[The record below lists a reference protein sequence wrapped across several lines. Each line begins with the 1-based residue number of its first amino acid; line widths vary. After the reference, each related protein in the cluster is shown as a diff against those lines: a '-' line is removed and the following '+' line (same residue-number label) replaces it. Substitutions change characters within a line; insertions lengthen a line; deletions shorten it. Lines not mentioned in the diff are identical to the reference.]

1 MNHQQITPFRFDPL
15 DKELPDADVPAI
27 STPNLEP
34 PDLVALHDAEI
45 QRLRETARQ
54 EGFDQGYADGLDS
67 GKASGY
73 EEGFTQGNQSGY
85 QEGRERADTEV
96 TLLTEAARQW
106 RTADASIA
114 AFLEQA
120 VLHLSMAVARQ
131 VIRKEVSVYTADD
144 LKAYLTDIVQE
155 LHLTDVSVAWS
166 LHPTQIA
173 ILESLSSELPKDWSF
188 HADPQMSIGGV
199 RIRAQWPDTFDGG
212 RTVSQEWDARL
223 ETRWSEVVARILG
236 GD

>member
-15 DKELPDADVPAI
+15 DKALPDADVPAI
-27 STPNLEP
+27 SAPSLEP
-34 PDLVALHDAEI
+34 PDLEALHHAEI
-45 QRLRETARQ
+45 KVLRETARQ
-54 EGFDQGYADGLDS
+54 EGFDQGHAEGLVA
-67 GKASGY
+67 GKAAGY
-73 EEGFTQGNQSGY
+73 EEGFAQGNQAGY
-85 QEGRERADTEV
+85 QEGLGRADSEV

-120 VLHLSMAVARQ
+120 VLHLSIEVARQ
-131 VIRKEVSVYTADD
+131 VIRKEVSTYTAAD
-144 LKAYLTDIVQE
+144 LKTYLADIVQE

-166 LHPTQIA
+166 LHPTQIS
-173 ILESLSSELPKDWSF
+173 ILESLSPELPTEWSF
-188 HADPQMSIGGV
+188 HADPQMSIGGA